1 MVIKND
7 IEIYSTH
14 NEEKS
19 VIAERFI
26 RTLKNKSYKYMAFIS
41 KMCILITYIVNK
53 FNNIYH
59 RPIKMKPVDVKL
71 SINIKFSKKKN
82 NNNKEGPKLWS

>member
-1 MVIKND
+1 MKKNLLL
-7 IEIYSTH
+7 
-14 NEEKS
+14 
-19 VIAERFI
+19 
-26 RTLKNKSYKYMAFIS
+26 LKDLNIWLLYQ

-59 RPIKMKPVDVKL
+59 RAIKMKPVDVKL

-82 NNNKEGPKLWS
+82 NNNKEGPKL